1 MTPSDIDRNGNLC
14 EWALERMDA
23 YLDGDLGEEETS
35 AMRLHVEACA
45 GCRGELEL
53 AEATKAALRSLPE
66 RHCPDAVTGAVMER
80 ISAET
85 PAGPSALRWW
95 EALLR
100 WKPLRP
106 ATVAAAL
113 VLIVSVSILIDHERE
128 HPAPLPTSGND
139 TLEYTPEQVALAEA
153 EVKWTIAYIGEAGR
167 LAGVA
172 VRDKAIY
179 PHVIVPV
186 KEAIETAGS
195 ADVKNRPH

>member
-45 GCRGELEL
+45 GCRGELGL
-53 AEATKAALRSLPE
+53 AEATKAALHSLPE

-80 ISAET
+80 IAAET
-85 PAGPSALRWW
+85 PAGPSAPRWW

-128 HPAPLPTSGND
+128 HPAPPAVNGSD
-139 TLEYTPEQVALAEA
+139 TVEYSPEQVALAEA
-153 EVKWTIAYIGEAGR
+153 KFKWTFAYINKACRRAGTI
-167 LAGVA
+167 
-172 VRDKAIY
+172 VRDEAIY
-179 PHVIVPV
+179 PDVVAPV
-186 KEAIETAGS
+186 KEAIETAG
-195 ADVKNRPH
+195 DGKKQNRPQ